1 MELSKLIILVGISGS
16 GKSTWI
22 NSLDLEAL
30 GIRVVSADG
39 VRKELYDNISCQ
51 AFPNVVWSIVYERVA
66 DYLVA
71 GYNVILDATHVR
83 AKDRVSV
90 LTYLNEKGIEFEAY
104 AKVFESIPELSKE
117 RIKADLDSGVD
128 RCIVSDKSID
138 KQFRQLTASIKSIE
152 AEGFKLYA

>member
-16 GKSTWI
+16 GKSTWV

-30 GIRVVSADG
+30 GMRVVSGDI
-39 VRKELYDNISCQ
+39 VRKELYGDISCQ
-51 AFPNVVWSIVYERVA
+51 AYPKVVWSIVYERVA

-71 GYNVILDATHVR
+71 GYDVILDATHVKS
-83 AKDRVSV
+83 KDRVSI
-90 LTYLNEKGIEFEAY
+90 LDYLKEKGVEFEAY

-117 RIKADLDSGVD
+117 RIKGDLDGGVD
-128 RCIVSDKSID
+128 RCIVNDKSID

-152 AEGFKLYA
+152 AEGFKPYV